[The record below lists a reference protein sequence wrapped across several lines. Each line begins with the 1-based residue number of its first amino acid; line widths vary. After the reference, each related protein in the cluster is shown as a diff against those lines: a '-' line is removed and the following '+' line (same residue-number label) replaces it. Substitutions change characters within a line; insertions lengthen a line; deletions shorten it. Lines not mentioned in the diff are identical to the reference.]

1 MIRINVLPDNVLLEI
16 FDFYVKNRSLRITK
30 RRVEIWH
37 PLVHVCRRW
46 RSLVFESSHRLDLQL
61 CCTPKTPSRDT
72 LDVWPALPLI
82 IKGDMASSDADNIV
96 VALGHSNRVCEV
108 NLWKIGRRQL
118 EEVLATMH
126 VPYPEIIELGLKS
139 HDDETLPVPDSFL
152 GGSAP
157 RLKLIQFEGIAFPG
171 LPKLLLSAT
180 HLVRLDLFN
189 TPHSGYFSPETMVA
203 LLSALSGL
211 KRLSLG
217 FKSPQSCPD
226 WKIRRPPP
234 LKRSVIPSLARF
246 FFRGVSEYLEDLV
259 TCIDVPQLDEL
270 KIGFFNQIDFDTPRL
285 ARFISRTPTFS
296 TRAEARVQFGDS
308 AIEVKLTYQTHKP
321 GDALSRIKIL
331 CGEPDWQLSSI
342 AQVCNSSLP
351 PLYMVEDLYIKDQYH
366 FLRVWENDAIE
377 NTLWLELLLP
387 FTAVKNLYISKK
399 FAPGIAAALQEL
411 VEDRIMEV
419 LPSLRKIF
427 VQELQLS
434 EPPWKHIEQFV
445 DARQLS
451 GHPVLKFRI

>member
-1 MIRINVLPDNVLLEI
+1 
-16 FDFYVKNRSLRITK
+16 
-30 RRVEIWH
+30 
-37 PLVHVCRRW
+37 
-46 RSLVFESSHRLDLQL
+46 
-61 CCTPKTPSRDT
+61 
-72 LDVWPALPLI
+72 
-82 IKGDMASSDADNIV
+82 MASSDADNIV

-126 VPYPEIIELGLKS
+126 VP
-139 HDDETLPVPDSFL
+139 FL

-308 AIEVKLTYQTHKP
+308 AIKVKLTYQTHKP